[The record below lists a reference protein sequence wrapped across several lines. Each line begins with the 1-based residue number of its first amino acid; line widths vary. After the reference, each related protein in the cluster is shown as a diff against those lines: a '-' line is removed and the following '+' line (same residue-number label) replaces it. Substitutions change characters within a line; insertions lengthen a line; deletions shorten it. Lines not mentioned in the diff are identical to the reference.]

1 MAQLIESS
9 KGYIHLRSNFAA
21 NFPFIVNNALF
32 EANIISAAEMHAC
45 WQENQQDILSLFVHP
60 DDMWVIVNNHLKLF
74 ELAAAQNDEISRALH
89 DGSPIQDLLRY
100 LGTALI
106 RP

>member
-1 MAQLIESS
+1 MAQLFEES
-9 KGYIHLRSNFAA
+9 KGYVHLRSNFAA

-45 WQENQQDILSLFVHP
+45 WQENQQDILNLFVHP
-60 DDMWVIVNNHLKLF
+60 DDIWVIMNNHLKCVEF
-74 ELAAAQNDEISRALH
+74 DAAQNPEISRALH
-89 DGSPIQDLLRY
+89 DGTPIQDLLRY